1 MDANGTHGLAFFG
14 MVAQA
19 VKDDGLRWAKAN
31 WQILGLAAA
40 VIAGGTRTLVEVERL
55 GQRVASIEAGQST
68 LAQRAT
74 EAATTAANVLGEIR
88 ELRKDLRAMKPGQ
101 IQR

>member
-1 MDANGTHGLAFFG
+1 MDTNGVHGLAFVG
-14 MVAQA
+14 MVQA

-40 VIAGGTRTLVEVERL
+40 IIAGGTRTLVEVERL
-55 GQRVASIEAGQST
+55 GQRVAGIESGQSA